1 MNGTIISIYHLAIA
15 ITMMTEA
22 ILQKQPKECLIPH
35 TAWFT
40 LSMSLENLLMI
51 RPVGVTSKNKFIG
64 APSTLVIIYKWNL
77 VAALKIMY
85 DTTLLPMNW
94 ENEESKERLKIIMA
108 NLLQPV
114 SQTLLSRAHLPMYI
128 VKYVSSNN
136 LEIKA
141 ILRRIIGYLP
151 PE

>member
-1 MNGTIISIYHLAIA
+1 
-15 ITMMTEA
+15 
-22 ILQKQPKECLIPH
+22 
-35 TAWFT
+35 
-40 LSMSLENLLMI
+40 MI

-108 NLLQPV
+108 NLL
-114 SQTLLSRAHLPMYI
+114 
-128 VKYVSSNN
+128 
-136 LEIKA
+136 
-141 ILRRIIGYLP
+141 
-151 PE
+151 